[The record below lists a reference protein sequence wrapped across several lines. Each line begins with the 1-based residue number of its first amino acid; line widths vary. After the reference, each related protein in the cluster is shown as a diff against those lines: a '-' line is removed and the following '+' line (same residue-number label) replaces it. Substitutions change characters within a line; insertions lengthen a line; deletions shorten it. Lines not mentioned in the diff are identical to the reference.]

1 MKILRKEKERAL
13 KVYLPDLQS
22 VRPQNRNRNFF
33 SGKKSVN
40 FFIFFQFLFFYS
52 RLSSL
57 KDVRARHG
65 GSVLT
70 DQQQRVK
77 NEKNHT

>member
-1 MKILRKEKERAL
+1 MKILRSEKERAL

-22 VRPQNRNRNFF
+22 VRPQDRNRNFF

-52 RLSSL
+52 RFSSF